1 VAKKRSFLGGGFE
14 NALCCVPVSVQLFC
28 LRAFGCLFYTLF
40 FCGVLIVGV
49 SLNLC
54 SFMAVSTGSRLIK

>member
-1 VAKKRSFLGGGFE
+1 V
-14 NALCCVPVSVQLFC
+14 LCASVRLFC
-28 LRAFGCLFYTLF
+28 LRAFGCFFHTLF

-54 SFMAVSTGSRLIK
+54 SFMAVSTGTRLIK